1 MPAKMRILISIT
13 TLILTTQ
20 ALRSPPR
27 IEGVATIEPRED
39 SSYYR
44 LPENVIP
51 SEYILLL
58 EPFLLNDTFNGNVV
72 IKVDVVEET
81 DTITFHAAEI
91 EFIETV
97 VTDSNGSQID
107 IESETDEEDRDFRV
121 LYFGRSLP
129 VGEYT
134 ISISYA
140 GLLNGHNDGFYRSN
154 YTNSNGDFV

>member
-1 MPAKMRILISIT
+1 MRILLSVT
-13 TLILTTQ
+13 TLILSTQ

-27 IEGVATIEPRED
+27 IDGVANIEPRED

-51 SEYILLL
+51 SDYILLL
-58 EPFLLNDTFNGNVV
+58 EPFLPNDTFKGDVV
-72 IKVDVVEET
+72 IKVQVVEET

-97 VTDSNGSQID
+97 VTDSSGSQVT
-107 IESETDEEDRDFRV
+107 IEREEDQEDRDFRV
-121 LYFGRSLP
+121 LYFESTLP

-134 ISISYA
+134 ISISYN
-140 GLLNGHNDGFYRSN
+140 GILNGHNDGFYKSN
-154 YTNSNGDFV
+154 YTDSNRGLV